1 VSDAAVDGVGRLA
14 VTPTAGERLLTSVGS
29 HRRLLELLVAIAVYF
44 GFACYFTWPLV
55 TGLSHTFYGAAGD
68 PYGTM
73 SFFRELV
80 AHHYNPFLP
89 GTISQL
95 SAPEGQAIPWTRDLA
110 SMPGI
115 LTLYTLTAAFGATPA
130 YGLYA
135 LLGYTLS
142 GLAMFLFV
150 RRLTGNVWAS
160 LIAGWAFAF
169 YPYAI
174 INGQGHDDNIQGWA
188 LVLGV
193 WRMIEL
199 MHAPSRRNAV
209 LAGLA
214 VAFGM
219 WWTPY
224 FILLG
229 GVAYV
234 AAAIGSLAVA
244 WRAGRLRRMLG
255 PQAITAGI
263 VVVFLGFLVVLST
276 GPQGNSTGVRVNG
289 IAALNTYSA
298 RPWEY
303 VVPDAQSP
311 LFGGDTANFLETHI
325 HGSNAAESTLYV
337 GVTVI
342 LLALVACW
350 ALVRRRLPPRL
361 AASVLVLALIALA
374 ALITSAPPEARVF
387 GVLVPFPGHFIA
399 KVTTTWR
406 VYARFVIL
414 AMLALAA
421 LAGVGLH
428 VLVRRRSWWVAGA
441 ILLCAS
447 VLVPLDLWS
456 RLGGRTNTI
465 EVPRLYSELGRQPA
479 GLVAS
484 YPLTPVGENNYGE
497 LFFRNVVKKPMI
509 NGYLEGTAEE
519 RRALS
524 LADLSDPSTAPRLAA
539 LGVSY
544 VIVEATPPGY
554 GLAPP
559 GRPGRGFRLLY
570 DESYGAVYRVTA
582 APSGPALATPGEGFG
597 EDEPSPTGTFNWL
610 LSPSGTVEFAGHCVH
625 CDGVLTMTIASF
637 AKPRMVV
644 VYGPSGEV
652 LVRRRVAEPTTLS
665 VPVTFTHDGSVRIAT
680 TPGPQ
685 SIKKTI
691 PSTDPRSVS
700 VQVSNL
706 QFTAVGAPTR
716 LRGS

>member
-1 VSDAAVDGVGRLA
+1 MSDAAVDGLGRLA
-14 VTPTAGERLLTSVGS
+14 VTSSAAERLLAGARS
-29 HRRLLELLVAIAVYF
+29 HRRTLELLLAFAVYL

-55 TGLSHTFYGAAGD
+55 TDLSHTFYGAAGD

-80 AHHYNPFLP
+80 AHHHNPFLP

-95 SAPEGQAIPWTRDLA
+95 NAPEGQPIPWTRDLA

-115 LTLYTLTAAFGATPA
+115 LSLYVLTAAFGATAA

-150 RRLTGNVWAS
+150 RRLTGNAWAS

-174 INGQGHDDNIQGWA
+174 INGQGHDDNIHGWV

-193 WRMIEL
+193 WRMVEL
-199 MHAPSRRNAV
+199 MKRPTRRNAV

-229 GVAYV
+229 GVTYL
-234 AAAIGSLAVA
+234 AAAVGSLAVA
-244 WRAGRLRRMLG
+244 WRAGRLRQMLG
-255 PQAITAGI
+255 PQAITAAI
-263 VVVFLGFLVVLST
+263 VVVFLGFLAALST

-289 IAALNTYSA
+289 VPALNTYAA
-298 RPWEY
+298 RPLEY

-311 LFGGDTANFLETHI
+311 LFGGNTVHYLQSHI

-337 GVTVI
+337 GVTIV
-342 LLALVACW
+342 LLALIAFW
-350 ALVRRRLPPRL
+350 AFVRRRLPSGL
-361 AASVLVLALIALA
+361 AGAVLVLSLIALA
-374 ALITSAPPEARVF
+374 ALLTSAPPQARVF
-387 GVLVPFPGHFIA
+387 GVLVPFPSHFIA

-406 VYARFVIL
+406 VYARFVIVV
-414 AMLALAA
+414 MLALSA
-421 LAGVGLH
+421 LAGVGLYA
-428 VLVRRRSWWVAGA
+428 LARARAWWVAGA

-447 VLVPLDLWS
+447 VAVPLDLWS

-465 EVPRLYSELGRQPA
+465 EVPHLYRALGRQPP

-497 LFFRNVVKKPMI
+497 VFFRDVVDKPMI

-519 RRALS
+519 KRALS
-524 LADLSDPSTAPRLAA
+524 LANLADPSTGPRLAA
-539 LGVSY
+539 LGVRY
-544 VIVEATPPGY
+544 VIVESTPPGY
-554 GLAPP
+554 GLPSP
-559 GRPGRGFRLLY
+559 GKPGRGFRRLFG
-570 DESYGAVYRVTA
+570 EPYGSIYLVTA
-582 APSGPALATPGEGFG
+582 RPAGLALATPGDGFG
-597 EDEPSPTGTFNWL
+597 VDEPSPSGTFNWL
-610 LSPSGTVEFAGHCVH
+610 LQPSGKIQLAGHCVRCH
-625 CDGVLTMTIASF
+625 GVLSMTIASF
-637 AKPRMVV
+637 AKPRTVIV
-644 VYGPSGEV
+644 SSSTGRV
-652 LVRRRVAEPTTLS
+652 LARRRVGAPATLS
-665 VPVTFTHDGSVRIAT
+665 FPLTYTRKTSVRIAT
-680 TPGPQ
+680 SPGPQ
-685 SIKKTI
+685 SIAKTI

-706 QFTAVGAPTR
+706 RFTAAGGER
-716 LRGS
+716 LAGRS